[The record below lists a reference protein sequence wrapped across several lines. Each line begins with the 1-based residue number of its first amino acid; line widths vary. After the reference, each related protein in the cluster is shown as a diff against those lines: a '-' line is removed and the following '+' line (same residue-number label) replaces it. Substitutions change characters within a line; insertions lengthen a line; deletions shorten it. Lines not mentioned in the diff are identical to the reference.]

1 MADRF
6 NSSINSL
13 DAVKRHLKQYWITE
27 PTTGIDLKLDI
38 IGDESLTAESDVT
51 DHYVEN
57 NTAYQDQISV
67 KPKTYTIN
75 GEVGEL
81 VWYQKDTVSQRV
93 GQVAQRLEG
102 VVSFLPIRSRSFQ
115 QMKKKV
121 MQAAQWVDTA
131 SNIWDR
137 FDSLTTGMTKQQQ
150 AYNHL
155 ISWMNIRL
163 PLIVDSPWG
172 VLQNYVITS
181 LNITQPKETKDKS
194 LISITFKEFRTT
206 SVSTTKFDA
215 EKYQG
220 NAMEENQPKVDN
232 GKTDGIANSISRQ
245 VTSDEKYN
253 PFHTTDVKILKN
265 EEYVATVTDD
275 INTYQVW
282 YSNKEHNLIITDG
295 LQNLN
300 KNDPKY
306 LNAIRAAAESIK
318 TATNIRY
325 GSPRLG

>member
-38 IGDESLTAESDVT
+38 IGDENLTAESDVT

-67 KPKTYTIN
+67 KPKIYTIN

-81 VWYQKDTVSQRV
+81 VWYQKDTASQRV

-137 FDSLTTGMTKQQQ
+137 FDSLTPEMTKQQQ

-163 PLIVDSPWG
+163 PLVVDSPWG

-220 NAMEENQPKVDN
+220 NAMEENQPKVDS
-232 GKTDGIANSISRQ
+232 GKTDGTDASPSKKG
-245 VTSDEKYN
+245 VDGN
-253 PFHTTDVKILKN
+253 PVCNVELEDGKILDVRYDYESK
-265 EEYVATVTDD
+265 D
-275 INTYQVW
+275 IFI
-282 YSNKEHNLIITDG
+282 L
-295 LQNLN
+295 
-300 KNDPKY
+300 DPKEMKTLDPLSLDY
-306 LNAIRAAAESIK
+306 EEAIGKVYQQCEDSIADLELHGWGIDK
-318 TATNIRY
+318 
-325 GSPRLG
+325 